1 MASLVVCLFPPKSA
15 KPRPP
20 SFFIGAQ
27 PIDLAPKVLRNNEG
41 ACSIIPA
48 TPFLISNRMTS
59 LVSVLSSLLSCEP
72 KKLAD
77 QLKNHENREKVIKF
91 LTGTKLQTSYK
102 DREGVKK
109 SVEFGNLSINSVSE
123 LYAFE
128 GYLGNHSSISF

>member
-1 MASLVVCLFPPKSA
+1 
-15 KPRPP
+15 
-20 SFFIGAQ
+20 
-27 PIDLAPKVLRNNEG
+27 
-41 ACSIIPA
+41 
-48 TPFLISNRMTS
+48 MTS

-109 SVEFGNLSINSVSE
+109 SVEFSNLSINSVSE